1 MAKWADF
8 LISSVRLTQAGGHKF
23 ASHVLL
29 HNDTGEGVGSG
40 TVRTKDEVI
49 GLLDSGKTVKTM
61 RWAYP
66 SWSEGALVQTIT
78 LEGVRYL
85 RTHRD
90 ATTADNLDNMLPMD
104 SLRA

>member
-8 LISSVRLTQAGGHKF
+8 LISSVRFTETGKHKYV
-23 ASHVLL
+23 SHISL
-29 HNDTGEGVGSG
+29 HNDTGEGVG
-40 TVRTKDEVI
+40 TVRTKDEI
-49 GLLDSGKTVKTM
+49 IALLDNGKTVKTM
-61 RWAYP
+61 RWVYP

-78 LEGVRYL
+78 LDGVRYL

-90 ATTADNLDNMLPMD
+90 AMTADNLDNMLPMD